1 MAQRRKRMTLR
12 RGRSAVGGRAGKRS
26 KPVRRKAA
34 KRSTGKLMPREHLK
48 KNKRKRSRAKK
59 GVLRPARPMQ
69 RQPVLERETVI
80 VDVVDE
86 PIPGVITVTEFE
98 ETEVRE
104 GSRNRDQPEED

>member
-1 MAQRRKRMTLR
+1 M
-12 RGRSAVGGRAGKRS
+12 GGRAGKRS

-34 KRSTGKLMPREHLK
+34 KRSAGKLMPREHLK
-48 KNKRKRSRAKK
+48 KNERKRSRAKK
-59 GVLRPARPMQ
+59 GALRSARPMQ

-80 VDVVDE
+80 VDVVDK

-104 GSRNRDQPEED
+104 GNREQPEED